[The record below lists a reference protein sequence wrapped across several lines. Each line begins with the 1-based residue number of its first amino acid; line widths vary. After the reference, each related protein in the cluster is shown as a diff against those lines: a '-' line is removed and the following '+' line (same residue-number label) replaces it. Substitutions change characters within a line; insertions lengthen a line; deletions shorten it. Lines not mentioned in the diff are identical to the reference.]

1 MNIMHRMINELFS
14 NYLNYI
20 HIMIIIKSK
29 NIDFYILVIKYFY
42 LFFI

>member
-1 MNIMHRMINELFS
+1 MNIMLRMINELFS

-20 HIMIIIKSK
+20 YAIMIKFR
-29 NIDFYILVIKYFY
+29 NIDFYIFVIIKYFY